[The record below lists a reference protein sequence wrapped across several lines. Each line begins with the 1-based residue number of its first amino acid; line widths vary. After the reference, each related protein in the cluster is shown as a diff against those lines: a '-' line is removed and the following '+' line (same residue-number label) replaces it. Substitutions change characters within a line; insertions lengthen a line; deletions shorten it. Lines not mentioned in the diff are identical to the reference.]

1 VPSVLGHRVIPSY
14 EAQIDKINTRN
25 LVAAIA
31 ANVI

>member
-1 VPSVLGHRVIPSY
+1 MGHRVIASY

-25 LVAAIA
+25 LVTTIA